1 MGEKWKTQRA
11 QGHKDNIW
19 DMLVPL
25 KGGVMG
31 FIFLF
36 FLSIIINSIF
46 TLSIKWDCDNLFLFV
61 GDGGI
66 NTFYFVRMLLFI

>member
-1 MGEKWKTQRA
+1 MLWKKCIGMGEKWKTQRA

-25 KGGVMG
+25 EGGVMG
-31 FIFLF
+31 FIFL

-46 TLSIKWDCDNLFLFV
+46 TLSIK
-61 GDGGI
+61 
-66 NTFYFVRMLLFI
+66 